1 MIMWTIIDMV
11 TIYCIEDINDLKY
24 VGSTTVSLKSRL
36 NRHIRSKRNNERM
49 SSKELNLYNCIIYSL
64 ETCNES
70 NRIERESYWI
80 NKIECVNRYKL
91 NHDKQKCY
99 RDWKNKSKEH
109 ISNYNKNYYS
119 LHRQTVEYKKHKKG
133 YDLFRRKSVVNGC
146 YEFIKMLN
154 EF

>member
-1 MIMWTIIDMV
+1 MV

-24 VGSTTVSLKSRL
+24 VGSTNKTLPCRL
-36 NRHIRSKRNNERM
+36 TKHKYGKYKM
-49 SSKELNLYNCIIYSL
+49 KGKCSSCELNLYNCIIYSL

-99 RDWKNKSKEH
+99 RDWRNKSKEH
-109 ISNYNKNYYS
+109 ISNYNKNYHS
-119 LHRQTVEYKKHKKG
+119 LHRQTVEYKKHKKD

-154 EF
+154 EY